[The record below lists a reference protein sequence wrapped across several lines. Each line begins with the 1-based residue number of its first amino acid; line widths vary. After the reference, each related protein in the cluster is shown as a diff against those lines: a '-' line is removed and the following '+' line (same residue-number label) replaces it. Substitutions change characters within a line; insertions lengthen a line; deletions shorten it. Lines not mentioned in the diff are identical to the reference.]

1 MLNGERLKEKEE
13 VTVKEVL
20 KDSKYSKREMRFALS
35 WQEWC
40 VLARTL
46 CFALYYDQMLSKKGM
61 RFWDEDL
68 ADLQRNIAESL
79 LDRLL
84 ILPRKH
90 SQGIAA
96 YYKRYGVNYQFRH
109 PDYRKPKWHKVKDEK
124 RESK

>member
-1 MLNGERLKEKEE
+1 
-13 VTVKEVL
+13 VL
-20 KDSKYSKREMRFALS
+20 E
-35 WQEWC
+35 
-40 VLARTL
+40 RTL
-46 CFALYYDQMLSKKGM
+46 CLALYYDQVLSKKGGM

-84 ILPRKH
+84 ILPRKR

-96 YYKRYGVNYQFRH
+96 YCKRYGISYQFRH
-109 PDYRKPKWHKVKDEK
+109 PDYRESKWHKVKDEK